1 MRITLIPC
9 LAGLMLA
16 AAGPRVHAAEW
27 TQLHY
32 PASSGAALYA
42 DPATERL
49 KHGAVLGLLLGN
61 PVQAWFVTDFATPH
75 RWTVHQVLSSKQW
88 LEMDCQNTSL
98 RVLTRLYYDGPMAQ
112 GRVVAT
118 EPEARQFTR
127 VVPGEPEEAM
137 LRSACARTQEPPPT
151 PPQTQAGTPTAAPPD
166 AAVTSPADAPPAAP

>member
-98 RVLTRLYYDGPMAQ
+98 RVLTRLWACLPASEVGL
-112 GRVVAT
+112 
-118 EPEARQFTR
+118 EA
-127 VVPGEPEEAM
+127 VLG
-137 LRSACARTQEPPPT
+137 CARRPIAAWPPRAHP
-151 PPQTQAGTPTAAPPD
+151 APRG
-166 AAVTSPADAPPAAP
+166 